1 MRRCRPSKSGSQPP
15 HKLACSRCQSS
26 FINEVSDVRLF
37 IAISRHNYPVCDK
50 VKCCYITLYIG
61 SDSHRSLRSQAGY
74 SVLKVHVAIKSII
87 KQYIAVKRCI
97 KLSIALWSNDMPV
110 IVTASSKGGAGKSTL
125 TLVLAQALAEMGA
138 SVTIIDADPNRPI
151 LRWRNGKSLSQVEVV
166 GDVTESSI
174 IKAIREHR
182 AERQFVLVDLEGTA
196 NRLVS
201 RAITQADLVL
211 IPLQASALDS
221 NEASR
226 AVGLIQEEEEALGG
240 RTIPFRIIM
249 TRTNPQITTKIEA
262 GIYRS
267 LAKAGIPLM
276 RVRLHERQAYKA
288 IFVHRLAL
296 SELGENVNGLEAA
309 HDNAERLAEE
319 VVQLITS
326 QIENPEQKDNH
337 VNA

>member
-1 MRRCRPSKSGSQPP
+1 
-15 HKLACSRCQSS
+15 
-26 FINEVSDVRLF
+26 
-37 IAISRHNYPVCDK
+37 
-50 VKCCYITLYIG
+50 
-61 SDSHRSLRSQAGY
+61 
-74 SVLKVHVAIKSII
+74 
-87 KQYIAVKRCI
+87 
-97 KLSIALWSNDMPV
+97 MPI

-125 TLVLAQALAEMGA
+125 TLVLAQALDDMGA

-151 LRWRNGKSLSQVEVV
+151 LRWRGGKSTSGVHVV

-174 IKAIREHR
+174 IKIIREQS
-182 AERQFVLVDLEGTA
+182 AKRQFVLVDLEGTA

-226 AVGLIQEEEEALGG
+226 AVGLIQEEEEAIGG

-262 GIYRS
+262 GIYKS
-267 LAKAGIPLM
+267 LAKANIPLM
-276 RVRLHERQAYKA
+276 AVRLHERQAYKA

-296 SELGENVNGLEAA
+296 RELGENVNGLEAA
-309 HDNAERLAEE
+309 HANAERLAEE
-319 VVQLITS
+319 VVELITT
-326 QIENPEQKDNH
+326 QPDKQELTH
-337 VNA
+337 AHA